1 MQLKE
6 LNMRP
11 EEDGRVIIPAEV
23 LEAIGTNADGTV
35 YVTYLAEEDS
45 AITNLKYHFCTNP
58 KFCN

>member
-35 YVTYLAEEDS
+35 YIWRKKIAAGRRCS
-45 AITNLKYHFCTNP
+45 
-58 KFCN
+58 

>member
-45 AITNLKYHFCTNP
+45 CLLYTSDAADD
-58 KFCN
+58 

>member
-45 AITNLKYHFCTNP
+45 GGPEVFVSPL
-58 KFCN
+58 

>member
-45 AITNLKYHFCTNP
+45 GCLLYTSRCV
-58 KFCN
+58 